1 MPCVAAVVR
10 CRYRCRCPYRCRC
23 RFAAAVVRC
32 RGAVAAAVG
41 RCTIPPKNIDIINKN
56 WYKMFAN
63 IVRRGHLTITSAYC
77 HNVLLSISQHPRGF
91 DVFGARPKQPAHTKS
106 ACSSARPKQPRIRNS
121 LPMHGAEPKLNRQ
134 LLRYHCSKPPRQRL
148 EGRGASAWRA
158 QAAAPASGFSLSR
171 PRRQRLERG
180 ANLR

>member
-41 RCTIPPKNIDIINKN
+41 RCTIPPKNIDNINN
-56 WYKMFAN
+56 NYYIMIAN

-77 HNVLLSISQHPRGF
+77 HNVFLSISQHPRGF
-91 DVFGARPKQPAHTKS
+91 DVFGAKPKQPAHTKS

-121 LPMHGAEPKLNRQ
+121 LPMHGAERNPTDSFSDIIAANR
-134 LLRYHCSKPPRQRL
+134 R
-148 EGRGASAWRA
+148 ANAWR
-158 QAAAPASGFSLSR
+158 AAAPAPGGRR
-171 PRRQRLERG
+171 PRRQRLVFP
-180 ANLR
+180 